1 MGAVRAVSVVET
13 SSPVRA
19 IVWGGLAAGV
29 LDFTAAVVRWG
40 HPLII
45 ARSIASGLLGQQAFQ
60 GGNGI
65 VVLGIALHFLDRV
78 VSGSGLLRG
87 QPSIYFSRARGRCV
101 GDFLYGIA
109 VYMFMTWVVVPLSAV
124 PSSKAPFSM
133 VSMALGLLTH
143 MFCVGLP
150 IGLAVNR
157 YSR

>member
-1 MGAVRAVSVVET
+1 
-13 SSPVRA
+13 
-19 IVWGGLAAGV
+19 VWGGLAAGV

-65 VVLGIALHFLDRV
+65 VVLGIALHFLIALSAAAV
-78 VSGSGLLRG
+78 
-87 QPSIYFSRARGRCV
+87 YYAASRRFTFLVRRPVRWG
-101 GDFLYGIA
+101 FLYGIA
-109 VYMFMTWVVVPLSAV
+109 VYMFMTWVVEPLSAV
-124 PSSKAPFSM
+124 PSSKAPFSI